1 MMAAALIEQVR
12 SFNRTVTQTVG
23 ALQQDYL
30 GRHRPL
36 GESRLLFEIGRD
48 GATAAALRARLG
60 LDSGYLS
67 RLLRSLERQ
76 GLLETRPLGSDGRVR
91 RRGHKQRQFSDALL
105 PHDVVKSRYGGFV
118 ELLEEWQMLFGGG
131 RSACEPVV

>member
-1 MMAAALIEQVR
+1 MMAAALIDQVR

-30 GRHRPL
+30 GRNRPL
-36 GESRLLFEIGRD
+36 GESRLLFEIGRN
-48 GATAAALRARLG
+48 GATASELRARLD

-76 GLLETRPLGSDGRVR
+76 GLVATKPEAKDKRVR
-91 RRGHKQRQFSDALL
+91 RAQLTAAGRRELAVLNRGSD
-105 PHDVVKSRYGGFV
+105 
-118 ELLEEWQMLFGGG
+118 
-131 RSACEPVV
+131 